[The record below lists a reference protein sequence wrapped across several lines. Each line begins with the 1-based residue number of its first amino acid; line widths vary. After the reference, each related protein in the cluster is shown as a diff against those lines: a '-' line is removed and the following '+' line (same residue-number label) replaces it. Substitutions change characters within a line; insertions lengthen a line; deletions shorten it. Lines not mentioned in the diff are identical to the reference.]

1 MIIAEGGS
9 TKLDIVIVDEQNE
22 ERRYSLPGI
31 NPFYQST
38 DEMVSTLKES
48 QIRGEKEDALKRVY
62 YYGAGCAFEEQ
73 SNAIKECFK
82 QAFHSEYVEVESD
95 LLAAARGLFGDENGI
110 AAILGTGSN
119 SGYYDGEKIVDN
131 VSSLGFMLGDEGSGG
146 YLGKRL
152 VSDILKGLTDKE
164 LADEFFREYQTSK
177 EEIMENV
184 YKKPFPNRYLA
195 SFVPFIAKRIE
206 SAYINTLVMNSFRE
220 FFKRNVAHY
229 DIYNTKQISFV
240 GGVAQQFKRELTLVA
255 SQYGYKLKDVQKSPL
270 ENLINYHKLHK

>member
-38 DEMVSTLKES
+38 AEMVSTLKES
-48 QIRGEKEDALKRVY
+48 QIRGEKEDALKKVY

-82 QAFHSEYVEVESD
+82 QAFHSEHVEVESD
-95 LLAAARGLFGDENGI
+95 LLAAARGLFGDDKGI

-119 SGYYDGEKIVDN
+119 SGFYDGSKIIDN

-152 VSDILKGLTDKE
+152 VSDLLKGLTSKE
-164 LADEFFREYQTSK
+164 LADDFFNEYQTCK

-206 SAYINTLVMNSFRE
+206 NAYINTLVMNSFRE
-220 FFKRNVAHY
+220 FFKRNIAHY
-229 DIYNTKQISFV
+229 DTYNVKQISFV
-240 GGVAQQFKRELTLVA
+240 GGVAQQFRRELTLVA
-255 SQYGYKLKDVQKSPL
+255 SQYGYKLIEVQKSPL
-270 ENLINYHKLHK
+270 ENLIEYHKKH

>member
-1 MIIAEGGS
+1 M
-9 TKLDIVIVDEQNE
+9 DIVIVDEQNE

-38 DEMVSTLKES
+38 EEMASTLKES
-48 QIRGEKEDALKRVY
+48 QIRGERDNVLKKVY

-73 SNAIKECFK
+73 TKAIKECFE
-82 QAFHSEYVEVESD
+82 QAFHSESVEVESD
-95 LLAAARGLFGDENGI
+95 LLAAARGLFGDGKGI

-152 VSDILKGLTDKE
+152 VSDILKGLTSTE
-164 LADEFFREYQTSK
+164 LAQEFFNEYQTSK

-195 SFVPFIAKRIE
+195 GFVPFIAKRIE
-206 SAYINTLVMNSFRE
+206 NAYINTLVMNAFRE
-220 FFKRNVAHY
+220 FFKRNIAHY
-229 DIYNTKQISFV
+229 DVYNTKQISFV
-240 GGVAQQFKRELTLVA
+240 GGVALQFRRELSLVA
-255 SQYGYKLKDVQKSPL
+255 SQYGYKLSEVQKSPL
-270 ENLINYHKLHK
+270 ESLIDYHKNH

>member
-9 TKLDIVIVDEQNE
+9 TKLDLVVVDEQNE

-31 NPFYQST
+31 NPFYQSVE
-38 DEMVSTLKES
+38 EMAATLKES
-48 QIRGEKEDALKRVY
+48 KIKCEKENVLKNVY

-73 SNAIKECFK
+73 TKAIKESFK
-82 QAFHSEYVEVESD
+82 LALHSENVEVESD
-95 LLAAARGLFGDENGI
+95 LLAAARGLFGHGKGI

-119 SGYYDGEKIVDN
+119 SGYYDGEKIADN

-152 VSDILKGLTDKE
+152 VSDILKGLTSPEITTK
-164 LADEFFREYQTSK
+164 FFQEYDTSK

-195 SFVPFIAKRIE
+195 SFVPFIAKNIE
-206 SAYINTLVMNSFRE
+206 NAYINTLVMNSFRE
-220 FFKRNVAHY
+220 FFKRNIVHY
-229 DIYNTKQISFV
+229 GIYDTKLISFV
-240 GGVAQQFKRELTLVA
+240 GGVAQQFKRELSLVA
-255 SQYGYKLKDVQKSPL
+255 LQYGYKLQEVQKSPL
-270 ENLINYHKLHK
+270 EKLVEYHKTR

>member
-9 TKLDIVIVDEQNE
+9 TKLDIVLVDEQNE
-22 ERRYSLPGI
+22 AIRYSLPGI
-31 NPFYQST
+31 NPFYQSIE
-38 DEMVSTLKES
+38 EMVSTLKES
-48 QIRGEKEDALKRVY
+48 EIRGKNENLLKQVY

-82 QAFHSEYVEVESD
+82 QAFHSETVEVESD
-95 LLAAARGLFGDENGI
+95 LLAAARGLFGDEKGI

-119 SGYYDGEKIVDN
+119 SGYYDGEKIADN

-152 VSDILKGLTDKE
+152 VSDILKGLTSNE
-164 LADEFFREYQTSK
+164 LAEDFFNEYQTSK
-177 EEIMENV
+177 EMIMENV

-195 SFVPFIAKRIE
+195 GFVPFIANRIE
-206 SAYINTLVMNSFRE
+206 NAYINTLVMNSFRD
-220 FFKRNVAHY
+220 FFKRNIAHY

-240 GGVAQQFKRELTLVA
+240 GGVAQQFKRELGLVA
-255 SQYGYKLKDVQKSPL
+255 SQYGYKLVEVQKSPL
-270 ENLINYHKLHK
+270 ENLISYHKNH